1 MNKIFKLIT
10 SISFLFFSINAA
22 LSEENFFNEALK
34 MYQNEK
40 YEDARFML
48 ERNIVFNPKDAKSYL
63 YLAKIYN
70 HEEDQ
75 NKEEYNLETTLL
87 IEPNNEEAILML
99 MKIALKK
106 SNYSKVN
113 DLSQTFIKVCKKL
126 CDENNEIQKS
136 LKNIEPATMSLD
148 QNLNKILIIDF
159 GSQFTQLIARRIRE
173 LGVFSEIVSHKK
185 IKIKHIDKSIKGII
199 LSGGPLNV
207 YEINKYSFDKK
218 IINLSIPI
226 LGICF
231 GHQILSKL
239 NGGRV
244 KQSKHREF
252 GLANIYKKNESL
264 LIKNFFNK
272 QKSKKVWMSH
282 ADQVSKLPKNFK
294 VIASSTN
301 SKFAI
306 VENKLNKFYGIQ
318 FHPEVT
324 HTENGKKLISNFIF
338 LICKIKRN
346 WSSKDQKIQLIKEV
360 KDQVGSE
367 KVICALSGGVDSSV
381 VAQLLNKAIGKK
393 LYCIFV
399 NTGLLRK
406 NEEVQVVQTFKKRLK
421 INLIYVNAEKEFL
434 KKLHNVSDPEKKRKI
449 IGNLFIKIFERY
461 AKKIKNVKFLAQ
473 GTLYPDLIESRSVTG
488 SQTSKIKSHHNVGGL
503 PKKMKLKLVEPL
515 KFLFKDEVRK
525 LGLELNLNKDI
536 ISRHPFPG
544 PGLAIRM
551 PGLITNEKIKI
562 LKEADY
568 YFIQALRDHGLYHK
582 IWQAYAALL
591 PVKTVGVMGDNRTYE
606 YLCLLRAITSEDG
619 MTADFYEFKK
629 SFMETISNKIVN
641 SIRGIN
647 RVVYDI
653 TSKPPS
659 TIELE

>member
-1 MNKIFKLIT
+1 
-10 SISFLFFSINAA
+10 
-22 LSEENFFNEALK
+22 
-34 MYQNEK
+34 
-40 YEDARFML
+40 
-48 ERNIVFNPKDAKSYL
+48 
-63 YLAKIYN
+63 
-70 HEEDQ
+70 
-75 NKEEYNLETTLL
+75 
-87 IEPNNEEAILML
+87 
-99 MKIALKK
+99 
-106 SNYSKVN
+106 
-113 DLSQTFIKVCKKL
+113 
-126 CDENNEIQKS
+126 
-136 LKNIEPATMSLD
+136 MSLEK
-148 QNLNKILIIDF
+148 NLDKILIIDF
-159 GSQFTQLIARRIRE
+159 GSQFTQLIARRTRE
-173 LGVFSEIVSHKK
+173 LGVFSEIISHKK
-185 IKIKHIDKSIKGII
+185 ITIDQIDHTIKGII

-207 YEINKYSFDKK
+207 YESNKYSFDKRILFK
-218 IINLSIPI
+218 NIPI

-231 GHQILSKL
+231 GHQILSKVM
-239 NGGRV
+239 GGRV

-252 GLANIYKKNESL
+252 GLANIYKKNDSE
-264 LIKNFFNK
+264 IIRNFFKNK
-272 QKSKKVWMSH
+272 KSINVWMSH

-294 VIASSTN
+294 VVASSQN
-301 SKFAI
+301 SNFAI
-306 VENKLNKFYGIQ
+306 VEDKAQKFYGVQ

-324 HTENGKKLISNFIF
+324 HTENGIKILSNFIF
-338 LICKIKRN
+338 LICKIKKN
-346 WSSKDQKIQLIKEV
+346 WSSKDQKIKLIKEV
-360 KDQVGSE
+360 QNQVGTS

-406 NEEVQVVQTFKKRLK
+406 NEEHQVVNTFKKRLK

-434 KKLHNVSDPEKKRKI
+434 SKLKNVSDPEKKRKI

-473 GTLYPDLIESRSVTG
+473 GTLYPDLIESKSVTG

-503 PKKMKLKLVEPL
+503 PKRMKLLLVEPL

-525 LGLELNLNKDI
+525 LGLELNLSKDI

-551 PGLITNEKIKI
+551 PGLITKEKIKI

-568 YFIQALRDHGLYHK
+568 LFIKALRDHGLYHK

-606 YLCLLRAITSEDG
+606 FLCLLRAITSEDG
-619 MTADFYEFKK
+619 MTADYYDFKK
-629 SFMETISNKIVN
+629 SFMQTVSNQIVN

-647 RVVYDI
+647 RVVYDV

>member
-1 MNKIFKLIT
+1 
-10 SISFLFFSINAA
+10 
-22 LSEENFFNEALK
+22 
-34 MYQNEK
+34 
-40 YEDARFML
+40 
-48 ERNIVFNPKDAKSYL
+48 
-63 YLAKIYN
+63 
-70 HEEDQ
+70 
-75 NKEEYNLETTLL
+75 
-87 IEPNNEEAILML
+87 
-99 MKIALKK
+99 
-106 SNYSKVN
+106 
-113 DLSQTFIKVCKKL
+113 
-126 CDENNEIQKS
+126 
-136 LKNIEPATMSLD
+136 MSLD
-148 QNLNKILIIDF
+148 KNLNKILIIDF

-173 LGVFSEIVSHKK
+173 SGVYSEIISHKK
-185 IKIKHIDKSIKGII
+185 VKNKNIDNSIKGII

-207 YEINKYSFDKK
+207 YQINKYSFDKR
-218 IINLSIPI
+218 IIENQIPV

-239 NGGRV
+239 NGGKV
-244 KQSKHREF
+244 KQSKYREF
-252 GLANIYKKNESL
+252 GLANIHKKRESIL
-264 LIKNFFNK
+264 TKNFFNK
-272 QKSKKVWMSH
+272 KNINKVWMSH
-282 ADQVSKLPKNFK
+282 ADQVSKLPKNFN
-294 VIASSTN
+294 VIASSQN

-306 VENKLNKFYGIQ
+306 IENKKKNFYGVQ

-324 HTENGKKLISNFIF
+324 HTENGKKLINNFIF

-346 WSSKDQKIQLIKEV
+346 WSSKDQKIKLIKDV
-360 KDQVGSE
+360 QNLVGKN

-393 LYCIFV
+393 LFCIFV

-406 NEEVQVVQTFKKRLK
+406 NEEIQVVKTFKKKLK
-421 INLIYVNAEKEFL
+421 INLIYVNAENEFL
-434 KKLHNVSDPEKKRKI
+434 RKLNNVSDPEKKRKI

-461 AKKIKNVKFLAQ
+461 AKRIKNVKFLAQ
-473 GTLYPDLIESRSVTG
+473 GTLYPDLIESKSVTG

-525 LGLELNLNKDI
+525 LGLELKLSKEI

-551 PGLITNEKIKI
+551 PGIITKEKIKI
-562 LKEADY
+562 LKEADN
-568 YFIQALRDHGLYHK
+568 YFIQALREHNLYNK

-619 MTADFYEFKK
+619 MTADFYDFKK
-629 SFMETISNKIVN
+629 SFIQMISNKIVN
-641 SIRGIN
+641 SIRGVN
-647 RVVYDI
+647 RVVYDV

>member
-1 MNKIFKLIT
+1 M
-10 SISFLFFSINAA
+10 S
-22 LSEENFFNEALK
+22 
-34 MYQNEK
+34 
-40 YEDARFML
+40 
-48 ERNIVFNPKDAKSYL
+48 
-63 YLAKIYN
+63 
-70 HEEDQ
+70 
-75 NKEEYNLETTLL
+75 
-87 IEPNNEEAILML
+87 
-99 MKIALKK
+99 
-106 SNYSKVN
+106 
-113 DLSQTFIKVCKKL
+113 LSQSI
-126 CDENNEIQKS
+126 D
-136 LKNIEPATMSLD
+136 
-148 QNLNKILIIDF
+148 KILIIDF

-173 LGVFSEIVSHKK
+173 LGVFSEIISHKK
-185 IKIKHIDKSIKGII
+185 IKNKDIDNSIKGII

-207 YEINKYSFDKK
+207 YEKKKYSFDKK
-218 IINLSIPI
+218 IIENGIPI
-226 LGICF
+226 FGICF

-244 KQSKHREF
+244 KQSRHREF
-252 GLANIYKKNESL
+252 GLANIFKKKESL
-264 LIKNFFNK
+264 LTTGIFKSGKNI
-272 QKSKKVWMSH
+272 KVWMSH
-282 ADQVSKLPKNFK
+282 ADQVSKLPKNFDT
-294 VIASSTN
+294 IASSQN

-306 VENKLNKFYGIQ
+306 VENKIKKFYGVQ

-324 HTENGKKLISNFIF
+324 HTEKGKKIISNFIF
-338 LICKIKRN
+338 LICKIRRN
-346 WSSKDQKIQLIKEV
+346 WSSKDQKVKLIKDI
-360 KDQVGSE
+360 KKRVGNN

-381 VAQLLNKAIGKK
+381 VAQLLNKAIGKN

-406 NEEVQVVQTFKKRLK
+406 NEEKQVIDTFKKRLK

-434 KKLHNVSDPEKKRKI
+434 KKLANISDPEKKRKI

-461 AKKIKNVKFLAQ
+461 AKKIRKVKFLAQ
-473 GTLYPDLIESRSVTG
+473 GTLYPDLIESKSVTG

-503 PKKMKLKLVEPL
+503 PKKMKLELVEPL

-525 LGLELNLNKDI
+525 LGLELNLSKDI

-551 PGLITNEKIKI
+551 PGVITKEKIDI

-568 YFIQALRDHGLYHK
+568 FFIKALKEHNLYDK

-629 SFMETISNKIVN
+629 SFIQEISNKIVN

>member
-1 MNKIFKLIT
+1 
-10 SISFLFFSINAA
+10 
-22 LSEENFFNEALK
+22 
-34 MYQNEK
+34 
-40 YEDARFML
+40 
-48 ERNIVFNPKDAKSYL
+48 
-63 YLAKIYN
+63 
-70 HEEDQ
+70 
-75 NKEEYNLETTLL
+75 
-87 IEPNNEEAILML
+87 
-99 MKIALKK
+99 
-106 SNYSKVN
+106 
-113 DLSQTFIKVCKKL
+113 
-126 CDENNEIQKS
+126 
-136 LKNIEPATMSLD
+136 MSLD
-148 QNLNKILIIDF
+148 KNLNKILIIDF

-173 LGVFSEIVSHKK
+173 LGVFSEIISHKK
-185 IKIKHIDKSIKGII
+185 VKNKDINKSIKGII

-207 YEINKYSFDKK
+207 YQIDRHSFDKR
-218 IINLSIPI
+218 IIENQIPI

-239 NGGRV
+239 NGGKV
-244 KQSKHREF
+244 KHSKHREF
-252 GLANIYKKNESL
+252 GLVDIKKKNKSI
-264 LIKNFFNK
+264 LIQNFFDKQNK
-272 QKSKKVWMSH
+272 NKVWMSH

-294 VIASSTN
+294 VIASSSN
-301 SKFAI
+301 SKFTI
-306 VENKLNKFYGIQ
+306 IENKKKNFYGVQ

-324 HTENGKKLISNFIF
+324 HTKNGKKLIKNFVF
-338 LICKIKRN
+338 LICKIKKN
-346 WSSKDQKIQLIKEV
+346 WSSKDQKIKLIKEV
-360 KDQVGSE
+360 QEIAGNN

-393 LYCIFV
+393 LFCIFV

-406 NEEVQVVQTFKKRLK
+406 NEEIEVVKIFKKKLK

-434 KKLHNVSDPEKKRKI
+434 RKLHNVSDPEKKRKI

-461 AKKIKNVKFLAQ
+461 AKKIKNVRFLAQ
-473 GTLYPDLIESRSVTG
+473 GTLYPDLIESKSVTG

-503 PKKMKLKLVEPL
+503 PKKMRLKLIEPL

-525 LGLELNLNKDI
+525 LGSELKLSNEI

-551 PGLITNEKIKI
+551 PGIITKEKIKI
-562 LKEADY
+562 LKEADS
-568 YFIQALRDHGLYHK
+568 YFIQALRDHNLYNK

-619 MTADFYEFKK
+619 MTADFFDLKK
-629 SFMETISNKIVN
+629 TFIQMISNKIVN

-647 RVVYDI
+647 RVVYDV

>member
-1 MNKIFKLIT
+1 MTL
-10 SISFLFFSINAA
+10 
-22 LSEENFFNEALK
+22 
-34 MYQNEK
+34 EK
-40 YEDARFML
+40 G
-48 ERNIVFNPKDAKSYL
+48 
-63 YLAKIYN
+63 
-70 HEEDQ
+70 
-75 NKEEYNLETTLL
+75 
-87 IEPNNEEAILML
+87 
-99 MKIALKK
+99 
-106 SNYSKVN
+106 
-113 DLSQTFIKVCKKL
+113 
-126 CDENNEIQKS
+126 
-136 LKNIEPATMSLD
+136 LD
-148 QNLNKILIIDF
+148 KILIIDF

-173 LGVFSEIVSHKK
+173 FGVFSEIISHKK
-185 IKIKHIDKSIKGII
+185 IRNNYINEKIKGII

-207 YEINKYSFDKK
+207 YDIKKYSFDKN
-218 IINLSIPI
+218 IIKNEIPV

-231 GHQILSKL
+231 GHQILCKIK
-239 NGGRV
+239 GGKV

-252 GLANIYKKNESL
+252 GLANIFKKNDSP
-264 LIKNFFNK
+264 LIKNYFKNRK
-272 QKSKKVWMSH
+272 YAKVWMSH
-282 ADQVSKLPKNFK
+282 ADQVSRLPKNFR
-294 VIASSTN
+294 VIASSQN

-306 VENKLNKFYGIQ
+306 VENSLKRIYGVQ

-324 HTENGKKLISNFIF
+324 HTENGKIIIRNFIF
-338 LICKIKRN
+338 SICKIKKN
-346 WSSKDQKIQLIKEV
+346 WSVKNQKMKLIKEIRNA
-360 KDQVGSE
+360 VGKN

-381 VAQLLNKAIGKK
+381 VAQLINKAIGKK

-406 NEEVQVVQTFKKRLK
+406 NEEKQVINTFKKRLK

-434 KKLHNVSDPEKKRKI
+434 RKLKNVSDPEKKRKI
-449 IGNLFIKIFERY
+449 IGNLFIKIFERF
-461 AKKIKNVKFLAQ
+461 AKKIKNVRFLAQ
-473 GTLYPDLIESRSVTG
+473 GTLYPDLIESKSVTG

-503 PKKMKLKLVEPL
+503 PKRMKLKLVEPL
-515 KFLFKDEVRK
+515 RFLFKDEVRK
-525 LGLELNLNKDI
+525 LGLNLNLSKEI

-551 PGLITNEKIKI
+551 PGKITKEKIKI

-568 YFIQALRDHGLYHK
+568 YFINALKEYGLYNK

-606 YLCLLRAITSEDG
+606 YLCLIRAITSEDG

-629 SFMETISNKIVN
+629 PFIQMISNKIVN

-647 RVVYDI
+647 RVVYDV

>member
-1 MNKIFKLIT
+1 
-10 SISFLFFSINAA
+10 
-22 LSEENFFNEALK
+22 
-34 MYQNEK
+34 
-40 YEDARFML
+40 
-48 ERNIVFNPKDAKSYL
+48 
-63 YLAKIYN
+63 
-70 HEEDQ
+70 
-75 NKEEYNLETTLL
+75 
-87 IEPNNEEAILML
+87 
-99 MKIALKK
+99 
-106 SNYSKVN
+106 
-113 DLSQTFIKVCKKL
+113 
-126 CDENNEIQKS
+126 
-136 LKNIEPATMSLD
+136 MSLD
-148 QNLNKILIIDF
+148 RSLDKILIIDF

-173 LGVFSEIVSHKK
+173 LGVFSAIVSHKK
-185 IKIKHIDKSIKGII
+185 IKVKDINNSIKGII

-218 IINLSIPI
+218 ILEKGLPV

-231 GHQILSKL
+231 GHQIISKI
-239 NGGRV
+239 NGGKV

-252 GLANIYKKNESL
+252 GLANIFKRNNSL
-264 LIKNFFNK
+264 LTKNFFSGK
-272 QKSKKVWMSH
+272 KFTKVWMSH
-282 ADQVSKLPKNFK
+282 ADQVSKLPKKFN
-294 VIASSTN
+294 VVASSQN

-306 VENKLNKFYGIQ
+306 VENTLKRFYGVQ

-324 HTENGKKLISNFIF
+324 HTEKGKTIIKNFLF
-338 LICKIKRN
+338 LICKIKKN
-346 WSSKDQKIQLIKEV
+346 WTVKNQKINLIKEV
-360 KDQVGSE
+360 RAQVNNN

-406 NEEVQVVQTFKKRLK
+406 DEEKQVVKTFKKKLK

-434 KKLHNVSDPEKKRKI
+434 EKLRNISDPEKKRKI

-461 AKKIKNVKFLAQ
+461 SRKIKNVKFLAQ
-473 GTLYPDLIESRSVTG
+473 GTLYPDLIESKSVTG

-503 PKKMKLKLVEPL
+503 PKKMRLKLVEPL

-525 LGLELNLNKDI
+525 LGIELNLSKEI

-551 PGLITNEKIKI
+551 PGVITKEKINI

-568 YFIQALRDHGLYHK
+568 YFIKALKEHKLYDK
-582 IWQAYAALL
+582 IWQAYDALL

-606 YLCLLRAITSEDG
+606 YLCILRAITSEDG
-619 MTADFYEFKK
+619 MTADFYDFKK
-629 SFMETISNKIVN
+629 TFIQMISNKIVN

-647 RVVYDI
+647 RVVYDV

>member
-1 MNKIFKLIT
+1 MN
-10 SISFLFFSINAA
+10 
-22 LSEENFFNEALK
+22 
-34 MYQNEK
+34 
-40 YEDARFML
+40 
-48 ERNIVFNPKDAKSYL
+48 
-63 YLAKIYN
+63 
-70 HEEDQ
+70 
-75 NKEEYNLETTLL
+75 
-87 IEPNNEEAILML
+87 
-99 MKIALKK
+99 
-106 SNYSKVN
+106 
-113 DLSQTFIKVCKKL
+113 
-126 CDENNEIQKS
+126 
-136 LKNIEPATMSLD
+136 LD
-148 QNLNKILIIDF
+148 QNLDKVLIIDF
-159 GSQFTQLIARRIRE
+159 GSQFTQLIARRVRE

-185 IKIKHIDKSIKGII
+185 IKTDDVNHNVRGIV

-207 YEINKYSFDKK
+207 YQIQKYSFDKK
-218 IINLSIPI
+218 ILELNIPI

-239 NGGRV
+239 HGGRV
-244 KQSKHREF
+244 KQSRHREF
-252 GLANIYKKNESL
+252 GLANIFKKRDSL
-264 LIKNFFNK
+264 LTKNFYGLKKTK
-272 QKSKKVWMSH
+272 QVWMSH

-306 VENKLNKFYGIQ
+306 VENIQKKFYGVQ

-324 HTENGKKLISNFIF
+324 HTENGKKLISNFVF

-346 WSSKDQKIQLIKEV
+346 WSSRDQKIKLIREV
-360 KDQVGSE
+360 RDRVGTN

-406 NEEVQVVQTFKKRLK
+406 NEETQVIQTFKKRLK
-421 INLIYVNAEKEFL
+421 MNLIYVNAEKEFL
-434 KKLHNVSDPEKKRKI
+434 GKLKNISDPEKKRKI

-461 AKKIKNVKFLAQ
+461 AKKIKNVEFLAQ
-473 GTLYPDLIESRSVTG
+473 GTLYPDLIESKSVTG

-503 PKKMKLKLVEPL
+503 PKKMNLKLVEPL

-525 LGLELNLNKDI
+525 LGLELKLSKEI

-551 PGLITNEKIKI
+551 PGIITNEKIKI

-568 YFIQALRDHGLYHK
+568 YFIQALKDHGLYHK

-619 MTADFYEFKK
+619 MTADFFEFRKY
-629 SFMETISNKIVN
+629 FMQTISNKIVN

>member
-1 MNKIFKLIT
+1 
-10 SISFLFFSINAA
+10 
-22 LSEENFFNEALK
+22 
-34 MYQNEK
+34 
-40 YEDARFML
+40 
-48 ERNIVFNPKDAKSYL
+48 
-63 YLAKIYN
+63 
-70 HEEDQ
+70 
-75 NKEEYNLETTLL
+75 
-87 IEPNNEEAILML
+87 
-99 MKIALKK
+99 
-106 SNYSKVN
+106 
-113 DLSQTFIKVCKKL
+113 
-126 CDENNEIQKS
+126 
-136 LKNIEPATMSLD
+136 MSLD
-148 QNLNKILIIDF
+148 RILNKILIIDF

-173 LGVFSEIVSHKK
+173 LGVYSEIISHKQ
-185 IKIKHIDKSIKGII
+185 IKNKNINQSVKGII

-207 YEINKYSFDKK
+207 YQINKYSFDKN
-218 IINLSIPI
+218 IIENGIPV

-252 GLANIYKKNESL
+252 GLANIYKK
-264 LIKNFFNK
+264 KNSPLTKNLFNK
-272 QKSKKVWMSH
+272 KKIIKVWMSH
-282 ADQVSKLPKNFK
+282 ADQVSKLPKKFS
-294 VIASSTN
+294 VIASSQN

-306 VENKLNKFYGIQ
+306 VENKSKKFYGVQ

-338 LICKIKRN
+338 DICRIKKN
-346 WSSKDQKIQLIKEV
+346 WSSKHQKKKLINDV
-360 KDQVGSE
+360 RYQVGNN

-406 NEEVQVVQTFKKRLK
+406 NEEKQVVKTFKTKLK

-434 KKLHNVSDPEKKRKI
+434 MKLKNVSDPEKKRKI

-461 AKKIKNVKFLAQ
+461 AKKIKNVQFLAQ
-473 GTLYPDLIESRSVTG
+473 GTLYPDLIESKSVTG

-525 LGLELNLNKDI
+525 LGLELNLNKEI

-551 PGLITNEKIKI
+551 PGLITKEKINI
-562 LKEADY
+562 LKEADH
-568 YFIQALRDHGLYHK
+568 YFIQALKEHGLYHK

-619 MTADFYEFKK
+619 MTADFFEFKK
-629 SFMETISNKIVN
+629 SFIQEISNKIVN
-641 SIRGIN
+641 NIRGIN
-647 RVVYDI
+647 RVVYDV